1 MDPKPAA
8 LAQLLLFPPQHC
20 WPWPQLLYC
29 PYLHVCVC
37 ACVSSC
43 THTQLMKS
51 KCPAAVVAVVRLS
64 RCRHSEATTRPDWSW
79 SKHVWEQQIN
89 WSPREFFFFLNS
101 LWHRLQFI
109 KHYHGHLFIF
119 TTDVRLRL
127 RSNAPHSSISSFTI
141 HPPALQFHHLYSNYS
156 IVDTDLFFPLCP
168 PTCSSTPFFPSQVN
182 SAARRSQIRTPAL
195 PCDAW
200 SSKQTFV
207 LYFFFSTKVTQG
219 NNKAFSMLGCIPT
232 LKGKQ
237 TCSSLSHHNPNP
249 PTPATTLLNPLLPG
263 CPVLLIKQIY
273 FSCI

>member
-51 KCPAAVVAVVRLS
+51 KCPAAVVTVVRLS
-64 RCRHSEATTRPDWSW
+64 RCRHSEATTRPDWSL

-156 IVDTDLFFPLCP
+156 IVDTDLLFPLCP

-195 PCDAW
+195 PCDVW

-207 LYFFFSTKVTQG
+207 LYFFFFPQKWLKEIIKLLACWDVSLPWRG
-219 NNKAFSMLGCIPT
+219 NKPVHPSAIIT
-232 LKGKQ
+232 L
-237 TCSSLSHHNPNP
+237 
-249 PTPATTLLNPLLPG
+249 TLPLLP
-263 CPVLLIKQIY
+263 PLSLTLY
-273 FSCI
+273 YPAAPSS